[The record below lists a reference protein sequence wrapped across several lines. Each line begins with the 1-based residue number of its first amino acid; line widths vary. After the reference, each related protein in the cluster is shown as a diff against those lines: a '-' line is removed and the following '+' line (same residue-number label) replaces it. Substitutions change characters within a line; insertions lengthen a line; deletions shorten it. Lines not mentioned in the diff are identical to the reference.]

1 MNLALTQSGAVI
13 QAIIQEDQLLIAEFW
28 ASCMGVKTL
37 SALGNKP
44 PQADLKKIQA
54 INSKKELLFVAG
66 ELGQQS
72 VNHLSGMDV
81 YADEVNDSVN
91 IVLAGMPPLTLDLSN
106 YDRGM
111 IGRIEPAS
119 RNEIDLEDLKLYLAY
134 VYVDSVELYLSEPF
148 YQARSGL
155 SSNSIGAVPIV
166 PARSDVCTAPVKTNL
181 PELISKYY
189 AHKMFDI
196 KREEDVD
203 FFVHLIE
210 NALGEHMK
218 KLDWLDDL
226 TRKAAEAKLAKAC
239 NLAGC
244 SKMMKSYSYTLQPA
258 TYFKNVKTIVLGK
271 WTETA

>member
-13 QAIIQEDQLLIAEFW
+13 QAIIQEDKLLIAEFW

-44 PQADLKKIQA
+44 PQADLKKIQT

-111 IGRIEPAS
+111 IGRIEPTS
-119 RNEIDLEDLKLYLAY
+119 RKHISTILNLFRISEEYQPNKLTCRRC
-134 VYVDSVELYLSEPF
+134 S
-148 YQARSGL
+148 
-155 SSNSIGAVPIV
+155 
-166 PARSDVCTAPVKTNL
+166 RSDVCTAAVKTNL

-189 AHKMFDI
+189 VHKMFDI

-218 KLDWLDDL
+218 KLEWLDEL

-244 SKMMKSYSYTLQPA
+244 PKIMKSYSYTLQPA

-271 WTETA
+271 WTETV